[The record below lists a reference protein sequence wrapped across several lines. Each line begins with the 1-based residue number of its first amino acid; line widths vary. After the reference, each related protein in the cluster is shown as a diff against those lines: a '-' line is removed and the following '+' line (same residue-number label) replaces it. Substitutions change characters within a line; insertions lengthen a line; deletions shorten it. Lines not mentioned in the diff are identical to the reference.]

1 MKKLTIV
8 IFLIVAGVLA
18 FFYFN
23 QGQEQE
29 EKEEKTDTST
39 YSKIVVPNSPESW
52 DEETE
57 SDAEEQIES
66 AFISHIQLLPGETLL
81 QTYDAALA
89 NHRKEDQMDDQI
101 SAVKK
106 NGHNNIFLL
115 IGIYD
120 KNTNSYIRSAEI
132 ETEITKFSTFSLSL
146 IDLTGTHVNSIVYT
160 GFSDDNKTILCA
172 YQPSEENGIFSIS
185 RIAWLSTEGTYT
197 IQELQRSDAY
207 QHGTATGE
215 SYQIWEYSPE
225 PGSNSL
231 DQIQS
236 TYSWNP
242 IIKSYEKISSR
253 KITGKQINSQELAKI
268 LDGTTATFS
277 NFLNGVWYKTTKD
290 EDGQRYIYFNPEDKE
305 VICFMDETQE
315 VYSWNSDWMRRYG
328 LSMTTKNTST
338 SAVSRQIDTTLVATN
353 EIKIAVTDDLRMEIP
368 KELRSLWD
376 GNYRKQA
383 PSQEYKVEESINT
396 SVVEYLTES
405 ETPWTIHDEY
415 FIKFTDSS
423 WTSEHQAQ
431 SISGIYITSYVLG
444 TEVIQ
449 FRSLH
454 EDAILKGLFITKKD
468 SSTRQDRDI
477 LMLQAAEIT
486 TAGLVTT
493 GEQLFLERKK

>member
-8 IFLIVAGVLA
+8 IFLIVAGVLV

-23 QGQEQE
+23 QGQKQE
-29 EKEEKTDTST
+29 EKEEITDTTT
-39 YSKIVVPNSPESW
+39 YSKVVTPNSSDSW
-52 DEETE
+52 DEARE
-57 SDAEEQIES
+57 SNSEEQLET

-81 QTYDAALA
+81 QTYEAALA

-106 NGHNNIFLL
+106 TGHNNIFLL

-132 ETEITKFSTFSLSL
+132 ETEITKFSTFSLSF
-146 IDLTGTHVNSIVYT
+146 IDLIGTHVNSIVYT

-172 YQPSEENGIFSIS
+172 YQPSEADGTFSIS
-185 RIAWLSTEGTYT
+185 KIAWLSTEGTYT
-197 IQELQRSDAY
+197 VEEPQRSDAY

-231 DQIQS
+231 NQIQS

-242 IIKSYEKISSR
+242 NINSYEKISSR

-277 NFLNGVWYKTTKD
+277 NFLNGVWCKTTKD

-328 LSMTTKNTST
+328 LSMTTKNKST
-338 SAVSRQIDTTLVATN
+338 AAVSRQIDTTLVATN
-353 EIKIAVTDDLRMEIP
+353 EIKIAVTDDLRMDIP
-368 KELRSLWD
+368 ESSLWN

-383 PSQEYKVEESINT
+383 PSQEHKIEEGINT

-405 ETPWTIHDEY
+405 DTPWTIHDEY
-415 FIKFTDSS
+415 SIKFTDSS
-423 WTSEHQAQ
+423 WTSEHE
-431 SISGIYITSYVLG
+431 SEKISGIYITSYVLG

-468 SSTRQDRDI
+468 SSSRQDRDI
-477 LMLQAAEIT
+477 LMLQSAEIT

-493 GEQLFLERKK
+493 GEQIFLERKK